1 VWEHFSYNRQEFDG
15 FLASKL
21 PEMGQV
27 PKPKIKSELC
37 ISAWHFIAASLALA
51 LSVISYQLPVF
62 WSLRLVLFTVQV
74 AARIRKS

>member
-1 VWEHFSYNRQEFDG
+1 VWEHFSYNRQEFDE

-51 LSVISYQLPVF
+51 LVNNT
-62 WSLRLVLFTVQV
+62 R
-74 AARIRKS
+74 